1 MRGRTHHRQIR
12 RFQLPVI
19 PPRMVVEGVVILA
32 LFFCPL
38 ALGSVPAW
46 AIGIM
51 LGLAVLSGLVLGLSE
66 RHGTFALPLVGAL
79 LCGIALYVGLQCLP
93 LPMGLLRF
101 LSPQTAGS
109 YSFSLEDLP
118 GAAGWHPL
126 SLDGPATGRELAKAL
141 AYAVVFF
148 VAYQLATSR
157 RVRRRIAAALAL
169 SGLLIAA
176 IGYVHRL
183 LGLGQLFGRPIYEV
197 ATPRFVTTFGN
208 SNNAAGLFV
217 LCAPIALGLALRS
230 HDGSKRV
237 LWGLA
242 YLLIGA
248 AVFLTVSRGGMA
260 AFLIGQIVFAAIL
273 WRNRPPPAS
282 ESDIALRA
290 PQAQSRL
297 ASTLIAVAAVLSVAG
312 YLGYQPIAD
321 RLSDISSPERARHTG
336 KLVGFV
342 ESLGMV
348 RDFPLT
354 GIGRGAFPT
363 TSARY
368 LSFAQTAEY
377 VENEP
382 IQLAVDLGIPAAIAV
397 LLILLFAFV
406 RAGRLKDLGPLELGL
421 WVGLLSLGLQNL
433 ADFSLELGGVALPAA
448 VALALILSGQ
458 ARSET
463 QARPAAQL
471 NIPAWAFL
479 ACLAAGLPLAAWTLV
494 RSSPDWRV
502 ETDRFAKLAP
512 FLDGDAAAAA
522 AGPVLLRHPTSYLLP
537 LAVADR
543 YLHDRMPGAA
553 LSWANRAM
561 YFRHDLSAG
570 HLIAA
575 TSLAELGRKEQALL
589 EARTYFKLTSGHP
602 AALKSVA
609 RFYPAVDDLRAA
621 VDDSGHGLLGLAGFL
636 RARGR
641 LGDAARVA
649 ELAVV
654 ASPEDPTVHEQTADV
669 LTSAGQV
676 DEAEA
681 EAQRAIALAP
691 DQSSGFLA
699 LENARAMAGDL
710 EGAEAALAEGLR
722 VHPVQD
728 DLVLALVKLQLSMGH
743 AELAEASL
751 HQLGP
756 QVSEAQRAQLFALQG
771 AIYAREGRTVKAE
784 EAYRNAVRLAPGA
797 GYAWTLVQLLEGDSQ
812 LGAAQ
817 QVLQELRASVGEE
830 QRPAIDKR
838 VAQEQERMRAVEE
851 KANAQTFLR
860 SQP

>member
-1 MRGRTHHRQIR
+1 M
-12 RFQLPVI
+12 
-19 PPRMVVEGVVILA
+19 LA

-38 ALGSVPAW
+38 ALGTVPAW
-46 AIGIM
+46 AIAIM
-51 LGLAVLSGLVLGLSE
+51 LGLTVASGLWLGLSE
-66 RHGTFALPLVGAL
+66 RHGSFALPLAGATL
-79 LCGIALYVGLQCLP
+79 FGLSLWIGLQCLP
-93 LPMGLLRF
+93 LPMALLRL
-101 LSPQTAGS
+101 LSPQAAGS
-109 YSFSLEDLP
+109 YSFSLEGLP
-118 GAAGWHPL
+118 GVTGAHPL
-126 SLDGPATGRELAKAL
+126 SLDGPATGRELAKTF
-141 AYAVVFF
+141 AYAVAFF
-148 VAYQLATSR
+148 VAAQLATSR
-157 RVRRRIAAALAL
+157 RARRRLAIALAL

-176 IGYVHRL
+176 IGYLHRL

-230 HDGSKRV
+230 REGTKRI

-260 AFLIGQIVFAAIL
+260 AFLIGQIVFGAIL
-273 WRNRPPPAS
+273 WGSRPPPVSGQAMH
-282 ESDIALRA
+282 APRA
-290 PQAQSRL
+290 QRL
-297 ASTLIAVAAVLSVAG
+297 AATVVAVVAVLGVAG

-321 RLSDISSPERARHTG
+321 RLSDVSSLGRARHAG
-336 KLVGFV
+336 KLIGFV

-363 TSARY
+363 ASARY
-368 LSFAQTAEY
+368 LSFSQTAEY

-382 IQLAVDLGIPAAIAV
+382 IQLVVDLGIPAAVTVLV
-397 LLILLFAFV
+397 LLLIALV
-406 RAGRLKDLGPLELGL
+406 RAGRRNELAPLELGL
-421 WVGLLSLGLQNL
+421 WVGLFSLGLQNL
-433 ADFSLELGGVALPAA
+433 ADFSLELGGVALPAV
-448 VALALILSGQ
+448 VALALLLSGQ
-458 ARSET
+458 ARDAPEP
-463 QARPAAQL
+463 RPARIL
-471 NIPAWAFL
+471 PAWALL
-479 ACLAAGLPLAAWTLV
+479 ACLAAVLPVAALALV

-512 FLDGDAAAAA
+512 FLDGDGAAEA
-522 AGPVLLRHPTSYLLP
+522 AGPVLARHPASYLVP

-553 LSWANRAM
+553 LIWANRAM
-561 YFRHDLSAG
+561 YFRHDLPAG

-575 TSLAELGRKEQALL
+575 TSLAELGRRDQALL
-589 EARTYFKLTSGHP
+589 EARTYFQLASGNLT
-602 AALKSVA
+602 ALKSVA
-609 RFYPAVDDLRAA
+609 RFYPAVDDLRSA
-621 VDDSGHGLLGLAGFL
+621 VDDSGPGLESLAEFL
-636 RARGR
+636 VARGR

-654 ASPEDPTVHEQTADV
+654 ASPEDPGIHCRAAGV
-669 LTSAGQV
+669 LIAAGQV

-681 EAQRAIALAP
+681 EAERAIALAP

-699 LENARAMAGDL
+699 LENARATAGDL

-722 VHPVQD
+722 VHPPQD
-728 DLVLALVKLQLSMGH
+728 DLVLALVKLQLSTGH
-743 AELAEASL
+743 AEQAEASL

-756 QVSEAQRAQLFALQG
+756 QVSEGQRAQLFALQG

-784 EAYRNAVRLAPGA
+784 EAYRNASRLAPSA

-812 LGAAQ
+812 LSAAQ
-817 QVLQELRASVGEE
+817 QALQELRASVGDE
-830 QRPAIDKR
+830 QRPAIDR
-838 VAQEQERMRAVEE
+838 RIAQEQERMRVAEE
-851 KANAQTFLR
+851 KAKAQTILR